1 MHEWMIDGGQ
11 TPHIVVNALADGVEV
26 PQQHIKDGKI
36 ILNIGYDAVKE
47 LQMGNDIISFEA
59 RFSGKGYQISLPV
72 SAVQGIYARESSQG
86 MVFPDEGEPSAEDS
100 AAPAGNDKTKSPKK
114 PGGSHLKIVK

>member
-59 RFSGKGYQISLPV
+59 RFSGNGYQISLPV

-100 AAPAGNDKTKSPKK
+100 ATPAGTDKTKGPKR